1 MSSLAQTI
9 RPKDLSMSISKV
21 LAASFLALLLSGSSL
36 GNGPKYTDPDI
47 TDADFAVQGE
57 YSGTLDNGETY
68 GIQIIAKGKGIFQA
82 VGYLGGLPGQGWD
95 GQTKDRVDGEMI
107 DGKLTFKGQRG
118 TAVFTD
124 GKLQIK
130 NRKDRQLGALARVQR
145 KSPTLGMK
153 PPSGAVVLFDGSN
166 ADSWHNGRIENRLL
180 MEGITSKK
188 KFQSHRLHI
197 EFRLPYQPQDGGQ
210 GRGNSGLYLQGRYEV
225 QMLDSFGLEGDDNE
239 CGGIYSIRKPDV
251 NMCFPPL
258 SWQTYDIDF
267 TAAKCDQDGR
277 MISKPHMTVWHNGRV
292 IHENVELPKATTA
305 SLLQPGPDPGPVYLQ
320 DHSCPVRYR
329 NIWVVQVNE

>member
-1 MSSLAQTI
+1 MDI
-9 RPKDLSMSISKV
+9 IIYRIIS
-21 LAASFLALLLSGSSL
+21 
-36 GNGPKYTDPDI
+36 
-47 TDADFAVQGE
+47 
-57 YSGTLDNGETY
+57 
-68 GIQIIAKGKGIFQA
+68 
-82 VGYLGGLPGQGWD
+82 
-95 GQTKDRVDGEMI
+95 
-107 DGKLTFKGQRG
+107 
-118 TAVFTD
+118 
-124 GKLQIK
+124 
-130 NRKDRQLGALARVQR
+130 
-145 KSPTLGMK
+145 
-153 PPSGAVVLFDGSN
+153 
-166 ADSWHNGRIENRLL
+166 
-180 MEGITSKK
+180 ITSKK

-225 QMLDSFGLEGDDNE
+225 QMLDSFGLEGDHNE

-267 TAAKCDQDGR
+267 TAAKFDQDGR
-277 MISKPHMTVWHNGRV
+277 MISKPHMTVRHNGRV
-292 IHENVELPKATTA
+292 IHENVELPKETTA